1 MTTDES
7 RNIKDI
13 PASEYIRTN
22 FHPSDRIAVLVRN
35 GGTGETIQRI
45 ATAERIAGTSA
56 QEWLQHKNE
65 KEACDI
71 YIGMNTL
78 KPEARTRTKEDIQ
91 TIRHLYLDI
100 DHDGP
105 PALAKI
111 RQSNLVPPPNY
122 TLNTS
127 PEKFQIVWRVEG
139 IDREHGEA
147 LLRAMARKLGGDPAA
162 TDSTRVL
169 RLPGFVNRKY
179 QTEFRVQ
186 AEKHTDRIHHL
197 QDFRLSTEPIDNHFR
212 AHYRRLTQRSSET
225 RPLSQSEHDWIFAKR
240 ALARGDD
247 AEEIIS
253 RIADFRSN
261 EKSDPLYY
269 ARLTVSKAQQ
279 HLATEKATPTQPM
292 DGSHRSMNRLHS
304 H

>member
-1 MTTDES
+1 M
-7 RNIKDI
+7 
-13 PASEYIRTN
+13 
-22 FHPSDRIAVLVRN
+22 
-35 GGTGETIQRI
+35 
-45 ATAERIAGTSA
+45 
-56 QEWLQHKNE
+56 
-65 KEACDI
+65 
-71 YIGMNTL
+71 
-78 KPEARTRTKEDIQ
+78 
-91 TIRHLYLDI
+91 
-100 DHDGP
+100 
-105 PALAKI
+105 AKI

-122 TLNTS
+122 TVNTS

-197 QDFRLSTEPIDNHFR
+197 QDFCLRTEPIDNDLR
-212 AHYRRLTQRSSET
+212 AHYRLLTQRSSER
-225 RPLSQSEHDWIFAKR
+225 RPLSQSEHDWIYAKR

-247 AEEIIS
+247 PEEIIGK
-253 RIADFRSN
+253 IADFRGR

-279 HLATEKATPTQPM
+279 HLATEKATPTQPI
-292 DGSHRSMNRLHS
+292 DGSHKSI
-304 H
+304 